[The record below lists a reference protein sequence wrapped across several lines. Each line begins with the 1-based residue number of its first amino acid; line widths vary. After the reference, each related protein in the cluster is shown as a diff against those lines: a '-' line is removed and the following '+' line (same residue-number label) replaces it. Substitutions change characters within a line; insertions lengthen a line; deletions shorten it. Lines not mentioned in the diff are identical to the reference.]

1 METNLS
7 VELASL
13 AARWDELDVLI
24 TTAREYP
31 VDEAAHVSICRSTA
45 VLTCSHFEGAVK
57 AVSKAMVRDV
67 LEQGSFRDLP
77 TEMQMRYT
85 ESVLLGSKPIDEGTK
100 KDICK
105 RLCSG
110 YFHPDSIEVC
120 SLFDHDGGVLEKWA
134 KYFGVRQ
141 FLNIIKGSG
150 LEEAFEGD
158 TQRTTTMLHY
168 LENLGLNGS
177 STFPYAFKESDDE
190 HNCSISFNKFDT
202 SQSESM
208 FHLFLENTFNR
219 RHAIAHGVDLTS
231 SVGVKGLEGDIL
243 KMKLV
248 LLGYV
253 IAVGQSLSAS
263 FSEKNPQSTDFG
275 ENTDTEPADA
285 PHSLAHLIA

>member
-7 VELASL
+7 VELAGL
-13 AARWDELDVLI
+13 AVRWDELDVLI
-24 TTAREYP
+24 AAARAYP
-31 VDEAAHVSICRSTA
+31 VDKAAHISICRSTA

-77 TEMQMRYT
+77 TEMQMRFT
-85 ESVLLGSKPIDEGTK
+85 ESVLLGNKPIDEGTK
-100 KDICK
+100 KDICRK
-105 RLCSG
+105 LCNG

-120 SLFDHDGGVLEKWA
+120 SLFDHDSHITGGVLEKWA

-141 FLNIIKGSG
+141 LLSIIKGSG

-158 TQRTTTMLHY
+158 TQRTTAMLHY

-177 STFPYAFKESDDE
+177 STFPYTFAESEDADD
-190 HNCSISFNKFDT
+190 CSISFNKLNIF
-202 SQSESM
+202 QGESM
-208 FHLFLENTFNR
+208 FQLFLENTFNR

-243 KMKLV
+243 KMKLI

-253 IAVGQSLSAS
+253 ITVGQSLSAS
-263 FSEKNPQSTDFG
+263 FSEESPPTD
-275 ENTDTEPADA
+275 
-285 PHSLAHLIA
+285 